1 MEFIVQQEEIKR
13 SLSDLSSIV
22 SASSVSK
29 DDISQNILLS
39 VKNGVILLR
48 ATDYNNELSYT
59 LFPKKVSDEA
69 TIAINASVF
78 NEVIGKLGSG
88 DIYFKYDEDRGYLIL
103 KSSTVSFDIRTRDAT
118 NFPSFE
124 VEEIEKKVKIKQSLL
139 RSLIEKSISCVSVED
154 FRNYLKGVRI
164 EINGIDISVFT
175 SDGHRMAACET
186 KLEEPLDGVFGVCLT
201 KKCAEKLLTVLSDKE
216 DVVELLFSQNSVT
229 VTNNGYQLKSKLHLC
244 SYPNVRSLIPREYA
258 YQINLNREDLL
269 KAIPSVSILTQKR
282 VKGITL
288 SFSTG
293 NLELRA
299 ENNEHEVAIAN
310 LPLEYQGDAF
320 SVSLN
325 ADYLVDALRTFSS
338 KSICFKFENQIV
350 KAIIDS
356 SEDESI
362 TQVKS
367 LFIISRVI
375 V

>member
-1 MEFIVQQEEIKR
+1 MAIVKGNMEKMYRAFGIGATC
-13 SLSDLSSIV
+13 LV
-22 SASSVSK
+22 SAEFNK
-29 DDISQNILLS
+29 DTDIMAAAWNCALDL
-39 VKNGVILLR
+39 VPFK
-48 ATDYNNELSYT
+48 
-59 LFPKKVSDEA
+59 
-69 TIAINASVF
+69 ASV
-78 NEVIGKLGSG
+78 VVAK
-88 DIYFKYDEDRGYLIL
+88 DHY
-103 KSSTVSFDIRTRDAT
+103 T
-118 NFPSFE
+118 
-124 VEEIEKKVKIKQSLL
+124 

-350 KAIIDS
+350 KAIR
-356 SEDESI
+356 SEERR
-362 TQVKS
+362 VGKECR
-367 LFIISRVI
+367 SRWSPYH
-375 V
+375 